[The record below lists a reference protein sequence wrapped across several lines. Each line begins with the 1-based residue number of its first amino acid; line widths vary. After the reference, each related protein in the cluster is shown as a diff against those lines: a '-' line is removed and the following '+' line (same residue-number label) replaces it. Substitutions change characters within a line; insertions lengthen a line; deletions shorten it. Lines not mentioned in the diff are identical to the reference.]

1 MDEISAQNPY
11 DKNYTASRG
20 FSFNSA
26 VYNRVI
32 RFFDILIAFFLLIV
46 SFPVMVLIA
55 LAIKIDSP
63 GPVFF
68 KHKRTGIDTRREPDK
83 NNPDD
88 TNRKYQHLRKFNK
101 FGRQFD
107 LYKFRTM
114 RHDAQELYP
123 KLYDYNFT
131 REEFESLIVGR
142 PFVGGKD
149 VKEDP
154 RVTRVGRWLRKS
166 SLDELPNLIN
176 VLRGDLS
183 MVGPRPDIWQHIQ
196 HYPKNHLEKLKIRP
210 GVTCIAQVKGR
221 GRLTFLRTNE
231 YDLEYYR
238 KRSVLNYFKLI
249 LKTIKSVIT
258 RKGAF

>member
-1 MDEISAQNPY
+1 MA
-11 DKNYTASRG
+11 
-20 FSFNSA
+20 
-26 VYNRVI
+26 
-32 RFFDILIAFFLLIV
+32 
-46 SFPVMVLIA
+46 LIA

-68 KHKRTGIDTRREPDK
+68 KQKRTGIDTRREPEK
-83 NNPDD
+83 NNPDVSK
-88 TNRKYQHLRKFNK
+88 RHHHPLRKSNK
-101 FGRQFD
+101 FGKQFD

-114 RHDAQELYP
+114 QNNAQELFP

-131 REEFESLIVGR
+131 QEEFGSLIVGR

-154 RVTRVGRWLRKS
+154 RVTKVGRWLRKS

-176 VLRGDLS
+176 VLKGEMS

-196 HYPKNHLEKLKIRP
+196 HYPKNHLEKFKIKP

-221 GRLTFLRTNE
+221 GQLTFLKTNE

-238 KRSVLNYFKLI
+238 KQSVLNYFMVI
-249 LKTIKSVIT
+249 LKTIKCVIT
-258 RKGAF
+258 GKGAY